1 MAVGAFVS
9 GKVFANILSGPHPN
23 LGSGRKQNPFVYG
36 RYSCRFSPAARGTL
50 RRGPGRGPGRLR
62 AETASAATAQE
73 PPPRLSAPPPDPRRR
88 AGCRCSVPRSVSC
101 PAADPVRF
109 FAAGFLCLPAA
120 CPPSCRRAFRAF
132 FSPPPYEPGNF
143 FRLLCVN
150 RIVFVN
156 LHDI

>member
-9 GKVFANILSGPHPN
+9 GKVFANLLAGPHPN

-50 RRGPGRGPGRLR
+50 CRGPGRGPGRLR

-73 PPPRLSAPPPDPRRR
+73 PPPRLSAPPLTR
-88 AGCRCSVPRSVSC
+88 AVGPVAAAPYHAPYLALRPIRSAS
-101 PAADPVRF
+101 
-109 FAAGFLCLPAA
+109 LLPATVGLFA
-120 CPPSCRRAFRAF
+120 VLPPSCCRAFPAF